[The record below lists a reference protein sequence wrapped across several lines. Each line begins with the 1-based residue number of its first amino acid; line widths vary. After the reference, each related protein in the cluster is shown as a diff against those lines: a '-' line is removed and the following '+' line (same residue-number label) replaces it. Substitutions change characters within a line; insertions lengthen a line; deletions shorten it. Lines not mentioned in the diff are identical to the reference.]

1 MNFPRSHAL
10 RGNVER
16 VCLILAGPFYVSV
29 CIRVYSCS
37 FVADLFKGKK
47 MYAIEFRARI
57 KDGLIEIPEKF
68 RDRLKDNVKVILL
81 TEHEIETSPESDIIE
96 ELLESPLKLADFK
109 PYKREEVYDR
119 T

>member
-1 MNFPRSHAL
+1 
-10 RGNVER
+10 
-16 VCLILAGPFYVSV
+16 
-29 CIRVYSCS
+29 
-37 FVADLFKGKK
+37 

-68 RDRLKDNVKVILL
+68 RNRLKDNVKVILL
-81 TEHEIETSPESDIIE
+81 TEHETETSPESDIIE
-96 ELLESPLKLADFK
+96 ELLESPLDLADFR